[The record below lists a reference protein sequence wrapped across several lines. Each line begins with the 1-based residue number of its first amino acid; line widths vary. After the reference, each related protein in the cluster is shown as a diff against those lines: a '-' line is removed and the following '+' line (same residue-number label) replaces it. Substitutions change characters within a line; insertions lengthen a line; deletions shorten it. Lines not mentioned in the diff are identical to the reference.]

1 MNTPPFVPPP
11 DSGDKDTFESSLH
24 RLEEIVAELE
34 RGDLALESSLAKYEE
49 GVARLKKCYSILE
62 NIEKKIALITKK
74 DDGTI
79 QEIPFNIDAKIPR
92 SLS

>member
-62 NIEKKIALITKK
+62 NIEKKDCVDHEKRRW
-74 DDGTI
+74 DDSRNPI
-79 QEIPFNIDAKIPR
+79 
-92 SLS
+92 